1 MKVARSIA
9 PREIRIEDMPA
20 PDPGPGEVV
29 CEVLACGVCASD
41 VTDWYVAGK
50 VPTVLGHELAGVVRA
65 VGDGAIGADGSP
77 IELLAWGSQ
86 CQPKTSCRPALEGGP
101 TTCAR

>member
-65 VGDGAIGADGSP
+65 VGDGAAAANGSP
-77 IELLAWGSQ
+77 IELG
-86 CQPKTSCRPALEGGP
+86 
-101 TTCAR
+101 ARVVIHHHAP